1 MNETKPSCTTQL
13 KVKSLLFQLGGY
25 TLKWVDFEQQQGA
38 SRACADTLNFV

>member
-25 TLKWVDFEQQQGA
+25 TLKWVDFELRREPLGHA
-38 SRACADTLNFV
+38 PTH